1 MRLVIGITA
10 ACGLSLAVAGCVTTS
25 SPPVVISSAP
35 NLAPR
40 AIATGT
46 EAKPIQFRRIVVKM
60 ARGTTFGSLQGGD
73 LCVPHGDLTWKRGQ
87 VIINDDELTD
97 IFREELT
104 KANYP
109 VVGDPNALFEDAS
122 EWRAELLVAGLV
134 TDMKANLC
142 VGPGGS
148 KGEAGMTV
156 EWQIFSRLDRRIVH
170 KVTTRGVGKIGEF
183 STKGYDAVF
192 HLAFG
197 QATRALLADEGFHK
211 LVSQG
216 SPGSPGSRQEIREAD
231 FRLSSRAPVSG
242 PITTRMAEVQSGVT
256 TIFAGPSQG
265 SAFFI
270 SSDGY
275 ALTNAH
281 VVREARFVKL
291 KIATGRE
298 ILGEVVATN
307 TARDVALIKAQDSGI
322 TPLAIGIGDLPI
334 GNDVYAIGSPFTERL
349 ASTVTRGIISA
360 YRTDDGARLIQ
371 SDVSVQ
377 PGNSGGPL
385 TDGSGNV
392 VGVAMKGVTVRG
404 TMAGLNFF
412 IPIDDALRSVGVER
426 SEAARGA
433 SRMARTDRPMTPR
446 AEPPPPQVASA
457 APQLAALPP
466 QPIKIDGE
474 HRTQLTSDVIPGV
487 GAFDLYISIRSGLVT
502 GHGQPSTIRGSLL
515 CRVNGSVDTDG
526 DVLMNIG
533 CASGGFSSTH
543 LRVTGKFEAEPG
555 STDVIGNTY
564 YSISGGRTGEMTWR
578 R

>member
-1 MRLVIGITA
+1 MRLAIALAA
-10 ACGLSLAVAGCVTTS
+10 ACGLSLTVAGCVTTA
-25 SPPVVISSAP
+25 PPTPIASAP

-40 AIATGT
+40 PIATGT

-60 ARGTTFGSLQGGD
+60 ARGTTFGSLQGGY
-73 LCVPHGDLTWKRGQ
+73 LCVPHGELTWKRGQ

-97 IFREELT
+97 VFREELT

-109 VVGDPNALFEDAS
+109 VVGDPSALFEDAS

-183 STKGYDAVF
+183 SNKGYDAVF

-211 LVSQG
+211 LVAQG
-216 SPGSPGSRQEIREAD
+216 SSGARPDIRETD
-231 FRLSSRAPVSG
+231 FRLSPRAPVGG
-242 PITTRMAEVQSGVT
+242 PITTRMAEVQGSVA
-256 TIFAGPSQG
+256 TIFAGPGQG

-281 VVREARFVKL
+281 VVREAKFVKL

-307 TARDVALIKAQDSGI
+307 VGRDVALIKSQETGI
-322 TPLAIGIGDLPI
+322 NPLPIAIGELPI

-360 YRTDDGARLIQ
+360 YRTEDGARLIQ

-392 VGVAMKGVTVRG
+392 VGVTMKGV
-404 TMAGLNFF
+404 
-412 IPIDDALRSVGVER
+412 
-426 SEAARGA
+426 
-433 SRMARTDRPMTPR
+433 SR
-446 AEPPPPQVASA
+446 
-457 APQLAALPP
+457 
-466 QPIKIDGE
+466 
-474 HRTQLTSDVIPGV
+474 
-487 GAFDLYISIRSGLVT
+487 
-502 GHGQPSTIRGSLL
+502 
-515 CRVNGSVDTDG
+515 
-526 DVLMNIG
+526 
-533 CASGGFSSTH
+533 
-543 LRVTGKFEAEPG
+543 
-555 STDVIGNTY
+555 
-564 YSISGGRTGEMTWR
+564 
-578 R
+578 

>member
-1 MRLVIGITA
+1 MRLVVGIAA

-25 SPPVVISSAP
+25 PPVVIASAP

-40 AIATGT
+40 PIATGA

-60 ARGTTFGSLQGGD
+60 ARGTTFGSLQGGF
-73 LCVPHGDLTWKRGQ
+73 LCVPQGDLTWKRGP
-87 VIINDDELTD
+87 VIINDEELTE
-97 IFREELT
+97 IFREELG

-156 EWQIFSRLDRRIVH
+156 EWQVFSRLDRRTVH
-170 KVTTRGVGKIGEF
+170 KVTTRGVGKISEF
-183 STKGYDAVF
+183 SNRGYDAVF

-216 SPGSPGSRQEIREAD
+216 SYGTRQDVREAD
-231 FRLSSRAPVSG
+231 FRLSPRAPVG
-242 PITTRMAEVQSGVT
+242 GAITTRMAEVQSGVA
-256 TIFAGPSQG
+256 TIYAGPGQG

-281 VVREARFVKL
+281 VVRDAKYVKL
-291 KIATGRE
+291 KISTGRE
-298 ILGEVVATN
+298 IVGEVVATN
-307 TARDVALIKAQDSGI
+307 AARDVALIKTQETGI
-322 TPLAIGIGDLPI
+322 APLPIAVGDLPI

-360 YRTDDGARLIQ
+360 YRVEDGARLIQ

-392 VGVAMKGVTVRG
+392 VGVTMKGVSVRG

-412 IPIDDALRSVGVER
+412 IPIDEALRSVGVER
-426 SEAARGA
+426 AEAARGA
-433 SRMARTDRPMTPR
+433 SRMAKTDRPVAPR
-446 AEPPPPQVASA
+446 PEPAPAQVASA
-457 APQLAALPP
+457 AAQMAALPP
-466 QPIKIDGE
+466 PAPVKIDGDY
-474 HRTQLTSDVIPGV
+474 RAQMPADAIPGV
-487 GAFDLYISIRSGLVT
+487 GTFDLHISIRSGIVS
-502 GHGQPSTIRGSLL
+502 GYGQPNTVRGTLL
-515 CRVNGSVDTDG
+515 CRANGSVNVDG
-526 DVLMNIG
+526 DALMSIG
-533 CASGGFSSTH
+533 CSTGGMTSVN
-543 LRVTGKFEAEPG
+543 LRAAGKFEPEPG
-555 STDVIGNTY
+555 TSDVV
-564 YSISGGRTGEMTWR
+564 GRTHYSGANGQTGELTWR